1 MLLLTGSVPVD
12 GLPLLIGEIGISTGG
27 ITIDGT
33 PLAINR
39 GCEAMMKAASL
50 ICRELGTD
58 SPHGLVAGDI
68 GKRDGSEKVY
78 YHLIDNLPAM
88 DVDIVTFHYMMPDLK
103 LNKKVLAAIDTMAR
117 RPVLIA
123 DAGSMYVAKAGGDA
137 TAYDVFTPDLGEAA
151 FLADDKADHPTYTR
165 GFIFHMEHDV
175 PELIRRAY
183 DAGNAPTTMFVKGQV
198 DYICQDGEI
207 VDTIDEPMV
216 ETMEPIGGTGDLIT
230 GMISGLIHAGKTP
243 LEACRIAGRVNR
255 RAGALSRPTPATQV
269 GEILHHIPQALEEVL
284 TQLETAR

>member
-12 GLPLLIGEIGISTGG
+12 GLPLLTGEIGISDTG
-27 ITIDGT
+27 ITIDGR

-50 ICRELGTD
+50 ICRELGAD
-58 SPHGLVAGDI
+58 PPHGLVAGDI
-68 GKRDGSEKVY
+68 GKRDGSEKIY
-78 YHLIDNLPAM
+78 HHLIEHLPAM
-88 DVDIVTFHYMMPDLK
+88 EVDILTFHYMMPDLK
-103 LNKKVLAAIDTMAR
+103 LNKKVLAAIGTMAR

-137 TAYDVFTPDLGEAA
+137 ASYDVFTPDLGEAA

-183 DAGNAPTTMFVKGQV
+183 AGGNAPPTMFVKGRI
-198 DYICQDGEI
+198 DYICQDGKI

-230 GMISGLIHAGKTP
+230 GMISGLIQAGKTP

-255 RAGALSRPTPATQV
+255 RAGELTRPTPATQV
-269 GEILHHIPQALEEVL
+269 EEILHHVPRALSEVL
-284 TQLETAR
+284 RQLAAAA

>member
-12 GLPLLIGEIGISTGG
+12 GLPLLMGEIGISDSG
-27 ITIDGT
+27 ITIDGQA
-33 PLAINR
+33 LAMNR
-39 GCEAMMKAASL
+39 GCEAMMKAACL
-50 ICRELGTD
+50 VCRELGAD

-78 YHLIDNLPAM
+78 HHLIDNLATM
-88 DVDIVTFHYMMPDLK
+88 EVDILTFHYMMPDLK
-103 LNKKVLAAIDTMAR
+103 LNKKVLAAVDSMAR

-137 TAYDVFTPDLGEAA
+137 PSYDVFTPDLGEAA

-183 DAGNAPTTMFVKGQV
+183 AAGNAPPTMFVKGRI

-207 VDTIDEPMV
+207 VDTIDQPMV

-230 GMISGLIHAGKTP
+230 GMISGLIHAGRSP

-255 RAGALSRPTPATQV
+255 RAGELTRPTPATQV
-269 GEILHHIPQALEEVL
+269 EEILQHVPRALEEVVQRL
-284 TQLETAR
+284 GTMP